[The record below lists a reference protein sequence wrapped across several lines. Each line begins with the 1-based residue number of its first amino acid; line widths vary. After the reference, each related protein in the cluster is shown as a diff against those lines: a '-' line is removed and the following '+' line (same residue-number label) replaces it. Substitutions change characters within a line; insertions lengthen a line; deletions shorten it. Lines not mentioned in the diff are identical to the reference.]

1 MRVPHTGKALSI
13 GTYKYHLSF
22 TPIGQPCRF
31 RFKKVEHVVA
41 STCLFHNC
49 KTEALGI
56 FDSLGFIVM
65 DLVLFGEKIPFVSD
79 PYNLT
84 LG

>member
-1 MRVPHTGKALSI
+1 M
-13 GTYKYHLSF
+13 
-22 TPIGQPCRF
+22 
-31 RFKKVEHVVA
+31 A

-49 KTEALGI
+49 YSEVLGI

-65 DLVLFGEKIPFVSD
+65 DLVLFGEGIPFDSD